1 MKTSMK
7 MEVHYHQQDKASLI
21 IESKNSSSEEL
32 FGEMLLFCCFVLRLL
47 VKFGK
52 SNAGYALA
60 MSLFEVSDNLKKVN
74 DPKSFNCPKLIEHQE
89 VPGQKQF
96 LLNLDYSK
104 RKINFIMDLKGF
116 GLFKSGLDYYGV
128 NTVLLFLSYLVKK
141 IIDDQRSMAKL
152 SEIIKSCA
160 QAFTSGQLTKKN
172 EKKMT
177 LMIIGGV
184 MGLE

>member
-1 MKTSMK
+1 MKISMK

-21 IESKNSSSEEL
+21 IESKNSPSEEL

-47 VKFGK
+47 DKFGK

-60 MSLFEVSDNLKKVN
+60 MSLFEVNDNFKDVN
-74 DPKSFNCPKLIEHQE
+74 NPKSFNCPKLVEYQE

-96 LLNLDYSK
+96 LLNLEYAK
-104 RKINFIMDLKGF
+104 RKINFKMDLKGF
-116 GLFKSGLDYYGV
+116 GLFKRELGYYGI

-141 IIDDQRSMAKL
+141 RCTDEKYMVKL
-152 SEIIKSCA
+152 SEVVRNCG
-160 QAFTSGQLTKKN
+160 QAFTSGQLFKKN
-172 EKKMT
+172 ENKMA
-177 LMIIGGV
+177 LVIMAGA